1 MIKLTQEQKDKIKQ
15 RDWRIDNLYKIV
27 NKEGKLIRF
36 KRNEAQRHFDENKH
50 SRNIIL
56 KSRQLGMTTFEA
68 IDSFDE
74 MAFRKNFKA
83 VFIAHTKDQANMIFD
98 DKLRNAWATFPL
110 APLYHKINDKSGI
123 LKLAF
128 QPVDHPD
135 NDTSSISVQLSGR
148 SATYQRAHVTEL
160 AKMQKL
166 KPDAAKEIITGTIP
180 AVPATG
186 RFDIE
191 STAEGDYGIFHSL
204 YMEALENYE
213 LYKDNL
219 PKMVFK
225 PHFYNWRWDKE
236 DIDRVASQDGITPL
250 FKMMN
255 HAFFERRLID
265 HNLSD
270 KELSYY
276 YNKWLSLKRD
286 ENVLLQE
293 FPTTIDEAFISSGNK
308 FFDQRALGMQKTRDP
323 VIIGKWRF
331 YAKRNIDHVYVMGVD
346 PSGGTGNDY
355 AAIVVIDLTVGEV
368 VAEFWD
374 KWTKPEDLAIEAVEK
389 AILFNNCVLS
399 IEENNHGHACIV
411 AAKNLK
417 YTNFYYRLE
426 QGELDDKE
434 HAKIGFQSNRR
445 TKPLI
450 MNGLNHAVSDFSL
463 RIPSV
468 FMVREF
474 KSYPREMVDKLRRDE
489 EDGHF
494 DRVSACAIAW
504 EARKYSPVMLK
515 VQLENYSA

>member
-1 MIKLTQEQKDKIKQ
+1 MIFLTQEQKDKIKN

-27 NKEGKLIRF
+27 NKDGKLIRF
-36 KRNEAQRHFDENKH
+36 KRNPAQKHFDENKH

-56 KSRQLGMTTFEA
+56 KSRQLGMTTYEA

-74 MAFRKNFKA
+74 MVFRKNFKA
-83 VFIAHTKDQANMIFD
+83 VFIAHTKEQAQLIFD

-110 APLYHKINDKSGI
+110 APLYHKINEKSGV
-123 LKLAF
+123 LKVAF
-128 QPVDHPD
+128 QPVDDPA

-148 SATYQRAHVTEL
+148 SGTYQRAHVTEL

-166 KPDAAKEIITGTIP
+166 KPEDAKEIISGTIP
-180 AVPATG
+180 AIPASG
-186 RFDIE
+186 RMDIE
-191 STAEGDYGIFHSL
+191 STAEGDYGIFYSM

-225 PHFYNWRWDKE
+225 PHFYNWRWDTE
-236 DIDRVASQDGITPL
+236 DIDRVAAQDGVISIER
-250 FKMMN
+250 MEN
-255 HAFFERRLID
+255 RAFFEHRLRE
-265 HNLSD
+265 HNLSE

-276 YNKWLSLKRD
+276 YNKWLSLNKD
-286 ENVLLQE
+286 ENILLQE
-293 FPTTIDEAFISSGNK
+293 FPTTIDEAFVSSGNK
-308 FFDQRALGMQKTRDP
+308 FFNQRALSLQKFRDP
-323 VIIGKWRF
+323 IIVGRWRY
-331 YAKRNIDHVYVMGVD
+331 YARRDPAHVYVMGVD

-374 KWTKPEDLAIEAVEK
+374 KWTKPEELAIEAVEK
-389 AILFNNCVLS
+389 AKLFNNCVLS
-399 IEENNHGHACIV
+399 IEENNHGHAVIV
-411 AAKNLK
+411 AAKHLG

-434 HAKIGFQSNRR
+434 QQRIGFQSNRR

-450 MNGLNHAVSDFSL
+450 MHGLNAAIGDFSL
-463 RIPSV
+463 RIPSQ
-468 FMVREF
+468 FMTREL
-474 KSYPREMVDKLRRDE
+474 KSYPREMIDKLRRDE
-489 EDGHF
+489 EDGHY

-504 EARKYSPVMLK
+504 ESRKFAPTSVSVSL
-515 VQLENYSA
+515 QNYSS